1 MKRFRAIL
9 YLLLAISFFIPL
21 NMAYLYQDYY
31 SEIDLL
37 PRKHMAS
44 EEEESLLVF
53 FQKNPRIL
61 DSPGLSVQPYVT
73 SILNESFFL
82 LDFFLPQ
89 DSKTSILRC

>member
-1 MKRFRAIL
+1 VKRFRAIL

-37 PRKHMAS
+37 PRKHVAS
-44 EEEESLLVF
+44 EDEESLLVF

-61 DSPGLSVQPYVT
+61 DSPGPAVQPFVT
-73 SILNESFFL
+73 SVLYECFFL
-82 LDFFLPQ
+82 SDFFLPQ
-89 DSKTSILRC
+89 DSMTSVLRC